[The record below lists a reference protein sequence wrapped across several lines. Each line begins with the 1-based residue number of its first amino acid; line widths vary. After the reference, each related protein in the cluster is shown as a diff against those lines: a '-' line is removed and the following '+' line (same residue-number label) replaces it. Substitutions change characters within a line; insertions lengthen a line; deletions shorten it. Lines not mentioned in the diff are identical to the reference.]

1 MFEAQSL
8 LLLVKLK
15 VLFVPLNRQRLFF
28 WNHQHPIIPSRTEK
42 DKTKQHK
49 KTILHRFGIRIHCM
63 ALYCTSIVHQFT
75 SSFIIFN
82 IH

>member
-49 KTILHRFGIRIHCM
+49 KNN
-63 ALYCTSIVHQFT
+63 SP
-75 SSFIIFN
+75 
-82 IH
+82 

>member
-28 WNHQHPIIPSRTEK
+28 WNHQHPILPSRIQK
-42 DKTKQHK
+42 DKTEQHK
-49 KTILHRFGIRIHCM
+49 NN
-63 ALYCTSIVHQFT
+63 SP
-75 SSFIIFN
+75 
-82 IH
+82 